1 MNNRN
6 RMQNPLVMTINT
18 KNQYNTVLKEIDV
31 LLELS
36 FLDNTQTR
44 KLKGLIDA
52 LDEYQSKIFDNK
64 MDVTSELA
72 KDFSLTGLYKFN

>member
-1 MNNRN
+1 MSNRSN
-6 RMQNPLVMTINT
+6 MQNLLAMIINT

-36 FLDNTQTR
+36 FLSNLQTI

-52 LDEYQSKIFDNK
+52 LDEYQSKIFDK
-64 MDVTSELA
+64 KIDVTSELA
-72 KDFSLTGLYKFN
+72 KDFSVTGLYKFN

>member
-18 KNQYNTVLKEIDV
+18 KNQYNTVLKEIDI